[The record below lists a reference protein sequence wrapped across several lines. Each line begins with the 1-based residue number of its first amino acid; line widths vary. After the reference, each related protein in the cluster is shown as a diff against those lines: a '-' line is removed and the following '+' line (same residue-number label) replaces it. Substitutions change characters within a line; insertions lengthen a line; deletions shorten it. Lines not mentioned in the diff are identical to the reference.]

1 MPLRAAAA
9 RFPLTHPAVAS
20 VLIGARSAAEITDA
34 IQLRRLDIPAQLW
47 ESLPPGSP
55 APASGSCARSY
66 AAELERLQLTAATEP
81 KTLELS
87 DASEW
92 L

>member
-20 VLIGARSAAEITDA
+20 VLIGVRSAAEVADA
-34 IQLRRLDIPAQLW
+34 LGLRARDIPAALW
-47 ESLPPGSP
+47 DAL
-55 APASGSCARSY
+55 A
-66 AAELERLQLTAATEP
+66 TAAGVPWPNMERGGG
-81 KTLELS
+81 S
-87 DASEW
+87 W